1 MAKLFVKSCILG
13 VVMIG
18 LTGCIGGLQM
28 GAASAKTT
36 ATGSAGGANAQNVES
51 GLDRCEET
59 LGTLAIHEDTNSEW
73 YRILRYDYK
82 LRPVT
87 PVLRLLAQQS
97 NCFVVVERGRAMD
110 NMAQERSLA
119 ESGELRTTSNMGKG
133 QMVAADFT
141 LTPEIIFS
149 SVTGGKNAGGQIGLS
164 SLAGISGLVGTLFG
178 KSTKTESSAILT
190 LIENRSGVQVVAAEG
205 SAKNTDYEGLI
216 KFISSSKNGAEI
228 GGYTNTPE
236 GKVVVAATTDAFNNL
251 ISAAKSYT
259 AQTVKGGLGAGKG
272 GLQVQ
277 KD

>member
-1 MAKLFVKSCILG
+1 MVKLFVKSCILS
-13 VVMIG
+13 VVVVG

-28 GAASAKTT
+28 GAPSAKTT
-36 ATGSAGGANAQNVES
+36 ATGSAGGANAQNAGS
-51 GLDRCEET
+51 GLESCEET

-87 PVLRLLAQQS
+87 PVLRLLTQQS
-97 NCFVVVERGRAMD
+97 NCFVIVERGRAMD

-119 ESGELRTTSNMGKG
+119 QSGELRSTSNMGKG

-149 SVTGGKNAGGQIGLS
+149 SVTGGSKASGR
-164 SLAGISGLVGTLFG
+164 AGISGVVGTLFG
-178 KSTKTESSAILT
+178 SSKTTESSAILT

-205 SAKNTDYEGLI
+205 SAKNVDYSGLVGL
-216 KFISSSKNGAEI
+216 FGGSSGGEI

-236 GKVVVAATTDAFNNL
+236 GKVVVAAITDALNNL
-251 ISAAKSYT
+251 IKAAKSYK
-259 AQTVKGGLGAGKG
+259 AQTVKGGLGTGKSG
-272 GLQVQ
+272 KLGVQ